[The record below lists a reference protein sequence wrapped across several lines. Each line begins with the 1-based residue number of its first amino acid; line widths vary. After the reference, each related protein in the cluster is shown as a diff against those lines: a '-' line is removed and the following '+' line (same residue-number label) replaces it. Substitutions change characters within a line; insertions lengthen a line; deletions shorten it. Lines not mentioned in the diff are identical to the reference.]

1 MTPTTDAEGLIDHP
15 PKRLAPRAQPT
26 FNFRNPKR
34 DTSIS
39 QSQSIR
45 APPSRRFLHNK
56 RRPLSGPT
64 PRLGMPRFKKSL
76 EHVPILQSQQSRR
89 HRVLP
94 LQIRTSSSRAM
105 NMAKNLVV
113 VVAFA
118 DVALLTLLSFCYASL
133 LSIFGSRDL
142 GMRFGVGDGKPPVSY
157 DNNNIDLDV
166 YGCHQPS
173 SRDLDPAEHVN
184 ISTAVASLPI
194 KPNSPMPQPE
204 PFQEPDDSSR
214 EVQFPK
220 PDLSSSVE
228 QTGNQAVPSSSGSG
242 PSEIHQDHQ
251 GITPRVMAKPEH
263 DVTNYYEGKPWNPE
277 SSEKTKGEVEG
288 CHCVI
293 C

>member
-118 DVALLTLLSFCYASL
+118 DGTSMQCAC
-133 LSIFGSRDL
+133 
-142 GMRFGVGDGKPPVSY
+142 P
-157 DNNNIDLDV
+157 
-166 YGCHQPS
+166 
-173 SRDLDPAEHVN
+173 
-184 ISTAVASLPI
+184 STALPLI
-194 KPNSPMPQPE
+194 C
-204 PFQEPDDSSR
+204 PFSCPPHFAFFLLCFSSIHLWL
-214 EVQFPK
+214 P
-220 PDLSSSVE
+220 
-228 QTGNQAVPSSSGSG
+228 GSG
-242 PSEIHQDHQ
+242 
-251 GITPRVMAKPEH
+251 
-263 DVTNYYEGKPWNPE
+263 N
-277 SSEKTKGEVEG
+277 EVRRG
-288 CHCVI
+288 
-293 C
+293 